1 MAGLMPKDKYERK
14 EYEIV
19 VRQVN
24 TITYK
29 ISDFSESLAAYQ
41 VQEMVDNRNW
51 DELLKYSPKSPKF
64 KPIPPF
70 SLPIIRWGVKE
81 DVLRS
86 NPFTKSKSS

>member
-1 MAGLMPKDKYERK
+1 MPEDKYERK
-14 EYEIV
+14 DYEIV

-29 ISDFSESLAAYQ
+29 VSDFSESLAAYQ
-41 VQEMVDNRNW
+41 VQELVNNRNW
-51 DELLKYSPKSPKF
+51 DELLKYSPKSSKF

>member
-1 MAGLMPKDKYERK
+1 MPEDKYERK
-14 EYEIV
+14 DYEIV

-29 ISDFSESLAAYQ
+29 VSDFSESLAAYQ
-41 VQEMVDNRNW
+41 VQEMVENRNW
-51 DELLKYSPKSPKF
+51 DELLKYSPKSSKF
-64 KPIPPF
+64 KPIPPC

>member
-1 MAGLMPKDKYERK
+1 MPKDKYERK
-14 EYEIV
+14 DYEIV

-41 VQEMVDNRNW
+41 VQEMINNRNW

>member
-1 MAGLMPKDKYERK
+1 MPEDKYERK
-14 EYEIV
+14 DYEIV

-29 ISDFSESLAAYQ
+29 VSDFSESLAAYQ
-41 VQEMVDNRNW
+41 VQELVNNRNW

-70 SLPIIRWGVKE
+70 SLPIIKWGVKE

>member
-1 MAGLMPKDKYERK
+1 MPEDKYELI

-41 VQEMVDNRNW
+41 VQEMVKNRNW

-70 SLPIIRWGVKE
+70 SLPIIKWGVKE

>member
-1 MAGLMPKDKYERK
+1 MPKDKYERK
-14 EYEIV
+14 DYEIV

-41 VQEMVDNRNW
+41 VQEMINNRNW

-70 SLPIIRWGVKE
+70 SLPIIRWGIKE

>member
-1 MAGLMPKDKYERK
+1 MPKDKYELK

-29 ISDFSESLAAYQ
+29 VSDFSESLAAYQ
-41 VQEMVDNRNW
+41 VQEMIDNRNW

-70 SLPIIRWGVKE
+70 SLPIIKWGVKE

>member
-1 MAGLMPKDKYERK
+1 MPEDKYERK
-14 EYEIV
+14 DYEIV

-41 VQEMVDNRNW
+41 VQEMINNRNW

-70 SLPIIRWGVKE
+70 SLPITRWGVKE

>member
-1 MAGLMPKDKYERK
+1 MPEDKYERK
-14 EYEIV
+14 DYEIV

-41 VQEMVDNRNW
+41 VQEMINNRNW

>member
-1 MAGLMPKDKYERK
+1 MPEDKYERK
-14 EYEIV
+14 DYEIV

-41 VQEMVDNRNW
+41 VQEMIDNRNW

-70 SLPIIRWGVKE
+70 SLPIIRWGIKE

>member
-1 MAGLMPKDKYERK
+1 MPKDKYERK
-14 EYEIV
+14 DYEIV

-41 VQEMVDNRNW
+41 VQEMIDNRNW

>member
-1 MAGLMPKDKYERK
+1 MPKDKYERK
-14 EYEIV
+14 DYEIV

-29 ISDFSESLAAYQ
+29 VSDFSESLAAYQ
-41 VQEMVDNRNW
+41 VQEMVENRNW

-86 NPFTKSKSS
+86 NPFKKSKSS

>member
-1 MAGLMPKDKYERK
+1 MPEDKYELK

-41 VQEMVDNRNW
+41 VQEMIDNRNW

>member
-1 MAGLMPKDKYERK
+1 MPEDKYERK
-14 EYEIV
+14 DYEIV

-41 VQEMVDNRNW
+41 VQEMINNRNW

-70 SLPIIRWGVKE
+70 SLPIIRWGIKE

>member
-1 MAGLMPKDKYERK
+1 MPEDKYERK
-14 EYEIV
+14 DYEIV

-29 ISDFSESLAAYQ
+29 VSDFSESLAAYQ
-41 VQEMVDNRNW
+41 VQEMVENRNW
-51 DELLKYSPKSPKF
+51 HELLKSSPKSSKF

-86 NPFTKSKSS
+86 NPFKKSKSS

>member
-1 MAGLMPKDKYERK
+1 MPEDKYELK

-29 ISDFSESLAAYQ
+29 VSDFSESLAAYQ
-41 VQEMVDNRNW
+41 VQEMINNRNW

>member
-1 MAGLMPKDKYERK
+1 MPEDKYERK
-14 EYEIV
+14 DYEIV

-29 ISDFSESLAAYQ
+29 VSDFSESLAAYQ
-41 VQEMVDNRNW
+41 VQEMVENRNW
-51 DELLKYSPKSPKF
+51 DELLKYYQKSSKF

-86 NPFTKSKSS
+86 NPFKKSKSS

>member
-1 MAGLMPKDKYERK
+1 MPEDKYERK
-14 EYEIV
+14 DYEIV

-41 VQEMVDNRNW
+41 VQEMIDNRNW

>member
-1 MAGLMPKDKYERK
+1 MPEDKYERK
-14 EYEIV
+14 DYEIV

-29 ISDFSESLAAYQ
+29 VSDFSESLAAYQ
-41 VQEMVDNRNW
+41 VQEMVENRNW

-70 SLPIIRWGVKE
+70 SLPIIRWGIKE

>member
-1 MAGLMPKDKYERK
+1 MPEDKYERK
-14 EYEIV
+14 DYEIV

-29 ISDFSESLAAYQ
+29 VSDFSESLAAYQ
-41 VQEMVDNRNW
+41 VQEMVENRNW
-51 DELLKYSPKSPKF
+51 DELLKYYPKSPEF

-70 SLPIIRWGVKE
+70 SLPIIKWGVKE

-86 NPFTKSKSS
+86 NPFKKSKSS

>member
-1 MAGLMPKDKYERK
+1 MPEDKYERK
-14 EYEIV
+14 DYEIV

-29 ISDFSESLAAYQ
+29 VSDFSESLAAYQ
-41 VQEMVDNRNW
+41 VQEMVENRNW
-51 DELLKYSPKSPKF
+51 DELLKYSPKSPEF

-86 NPFTKSKSS
+86 NPFKKSKSS

>member
-1 MAGLMPKDKYERK
+1 MVVLMPEDKYERK
-14 EYEIV
+14 DYEIV

-41 VQEMVDNRNW
+41 VQEMINNRNW

>member
-1 MAGLMPKDKYERK
+1 MPEDKYERK

-29 ISDFSESLAAYQ
+29 VSDFSESLAAYQ
-41 VQEMVDNRNW
+41 VQEMINNRNW

>member
-1 MAGLMPKDKYERK
+1 MLKQK
-14 EYEIV
+14 EYEIA

-24 TITYK
+24 TIVYK

-41 VQEMVDNRNW
+41 VQKMIDDRDW

-70 SLPIIRWGVKE
+70 SLPIISWRVKE

-86 NPFTKSKSS
+86 NPYSKSS

>member
-1 MAGLMPKDKYERK
+1 MTKDKYERK
-14 EYEIV
+14 DYEIV

-41 VQEMVDNRNW
+41 VQEMINNRNW

-70 SLPIIRWGVKE
+70 SLPIIRWGIKE

>member
-1 MAGLMPKDKYERK
+1 MPEDKYERK
-14 EYEIV
+14 DYEIV

-41 VQEMVDNRNW
+41 VQEMVKNRNW

-70 SLPIIRWGVKE
+70 SLPIIKWGVKE

>member
-1 MAGLMPKDKYERK
+1 MPEDKYERK

-29 ISDFSESLAAYQ
+29 VSDFSESLAAYQ
-41 VQEMVDNRNW
+41 VQELVNNRNW

-70 SLPIIRWGVKE
+70 SLPVIRWGVKE

>member
-1 MAGLMPKDKYERK
+1 MPKDKYERK
-14 EYEIV
+14 DYEIV

-29 ISDFSESLAAYQ
+29 VSDFSESLAAYQ
-41 VQEMVDNRNW
+41 VQEMVNNRNW

-86 NPFTKSKSS
+86 NPFKKSKSS

>member
-1 MAGLMPKDKYERK
+1 MPEDKYERK
-14 EYEIV
+14 DYEIV

-29 ISDFSESLAAYQ
+29 VSDFSESLAAYQ
-41 VQEMVDNRNW
+41 VQELVNNRNW